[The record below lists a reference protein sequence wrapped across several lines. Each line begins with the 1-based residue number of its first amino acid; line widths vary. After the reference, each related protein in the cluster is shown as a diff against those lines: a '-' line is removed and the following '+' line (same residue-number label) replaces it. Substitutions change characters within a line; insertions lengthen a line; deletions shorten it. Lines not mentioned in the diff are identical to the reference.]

1 MRPVLVIWEDAYD
14 EDGDVWVDP
23 ARPVDACYMQTI
35 GFLIHEDKER
45 IALVATVSGAISSR
59 RIVIPAGMV
68 RRIIEIDLSI

>member
-23 ARPVDACYMQTI
+23 SRPVEGCYMQTI
-35 GFLIHEDKER
+35 GFVVHEDKER

-59 RIVIPAGMV
+59 RTVIPYGMV
-68 RRIIEIDLSI
+68 RRIIEIDVGL